1 MADRNTGF
9 VVALQTYVLQHW
21 CAYGPPSR
29 LWWPVPRPRMKGKRL
44 LRNDLWMFQAC
55 VLGLPCKVEF
65 DSESSASHED

>member
-9 VVALQTYVLQHW
+9 VVALQTYVLHNW
-21 CAYGPPSR
+21 CAYSPTVACGGPA
-29 LWWPVPRPRMKGKRL
+29 PRSGMKGKWL
-44 LRNDLWMFQAC
+44 LRNILWMFQAC